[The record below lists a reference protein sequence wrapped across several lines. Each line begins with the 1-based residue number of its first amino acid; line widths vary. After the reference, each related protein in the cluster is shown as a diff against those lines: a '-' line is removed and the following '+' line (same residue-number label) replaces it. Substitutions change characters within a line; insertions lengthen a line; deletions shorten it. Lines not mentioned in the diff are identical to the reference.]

1 MMDLNTYENNEKE
14 LDAEFE
20 AFEEDF
26 DLETGEFQ
34 VWAIGYDE
42 DDMIT
47 DFEVCVFSSKD
58 ADEAVFFAKHLVEDE
73 DLDSITDLATITDD
87 VAYLGVEVEEVVEV
101 EGVETNQG
109 SIYHGHIIIKK

>member
-1 MMDLNTYENNEKE
+1 MEKE
-14 LDAEFE
+14 KDLEKAYFE
-20 AFEEDF
+20 EFEEDF
-26 DLETGEFQ
+26 EVKPAEYQ
-34 VWAIGYDE
+34 VWALGYDE
-42 DDMIT
+42 EDMIT

-101 EGVETNQG
+101 DGEETNQG
-109 SIYHGHIIIKK
+109 SIYHGHIIVKK